1 MSAFVKPTPEGKA
14 PQTLAVDQTEALTP
28 EAALAFEIYKSQI
41 IAAGPDAPWI
51 DPEGSFQLAEQ
62 FINKARELNLTIKQ
76 DAHKVHR

>member
-1 MSAFVKPTPEGKA
+1 MSAFVKNTPEGKQ
-14 PQTLAVDQTEALTP
+14 PQVLVIDQMEALAP

-51 DPEGSFQLAEQ
+51 DPEGSFHLAEM